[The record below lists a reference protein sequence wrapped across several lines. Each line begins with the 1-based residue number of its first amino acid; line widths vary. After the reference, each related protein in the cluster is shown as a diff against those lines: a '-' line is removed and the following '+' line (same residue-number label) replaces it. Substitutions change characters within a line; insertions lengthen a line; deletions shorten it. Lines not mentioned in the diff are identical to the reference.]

1 MRQPKSNQEGPR
13 QQHQPRQ
20 QWDDRERPS
29 TTHDVLLFAQ
39 KLFDGVYHIL
49 NGTNR
54 FEGFRLDFL
63 ARFLLQMNNH
73 VHRIN
78 AVQLQVFVKTGFGV
92 MSCGSIS
99 NSLVRRPQ
107 TS

>member
-1 MRQPKSNQEGPR
+1 MTGNVRPPR
-13 QQHQPRQ
+13 TRSYSS
-20 QWDDRERPS
+20 R
-29 TTHDVLLFAQ
+29 

-54 FEGFRLDFL
+54 LEGFRLDFL

-73 VHRIN
+73 VHRVN
-78 AVQLQVFVKTGFGV
+78 AVQLQVFVKTGFGRNV
-92 MSCGSIS
+92 LRVDFK
-99 NSLVRRPQ
+99 SLVSRPQ